1 MERFC
6 RINFQPSIPM
16 GEDGKRI
23 TGSQKHI
30 DLSRKAATEGMV
42 LLKNENDLLPIAH
55 GKKIAVP
62 TQHHPWCMHDDN
74 KVVNLFR
81 YDIYRQ
87 KFIEVYGN
95 YLGKHWN
102 EIM

>member
-42 LLKNENDLLPIAH
+42 LLKNENNLLR
-55 GKKIAVP
+55 
-62 TQHHPWCMHDDN
+62 M
-74 KVVNLFR
+74 
-81 YDIYRQ
+81 
-87 KFIEVYGN
+87 EVT
-95 YLGKHWN
+95 
-102 EIM
+102 

>member
-55 GKKIAVP
+55 GKKIAV
-62 TQHHPWCMHDDN
+62 
-74 KVVNLFR
+74 
-81 YDIYRQ
+81 
-87 KFIEVYGN
+87 FI
-95 YLGKHWN
+95 LL
-102 EIM
+102 